1 MWRIIYFLISFLII
15 FLSSPLS
22 GNFNEKMAIAFVV
35 SAVIMFALEFFAI
48 RKKADRSLVAS
59 FSAFLIMLI
68 TIVLT
73 ILSMNLIGINVN
85 TNIKLLIL
93 FIEGYLIFG
102 IVTSFIPSISTMLNL
117 NKSDKGKNA
126 KILDTSVIVDGR
138 IYDIA
143 EKKFFDGI
151 LVLPEFVIK
160 EVQFLSDARD
170 PQKRIRGRR
179 ALEVL
184 NKMKSSKNILLSITD
199 IDFPNI
205 KEVDLKL
212 IELAKKM
219 DAKVVTN
226 DFNLMKVASIHEVE
240 ILNINDLANSLHVVV
255 LPGETIK
262 VDLVREGK
270 DKQALAYLEDGTMI
284 VVDNAKHLI
293 GKTVD
298 IEIDAVLPKEAGRVI
313 FAFLQGA
320 KPQNNRKRH
329 QSNNQSEDHKEHK
342 EHKDHND

>member
-1 MWRIIYFLISFLII
+1 MWRIVYFVISFLIALMDYYFTKTFNYKTISI
-15 FLSSPLS
+15 FLL
-22 GNFNEKMAIAFVV
+22 
-35 SAVIMFALEFFAI
+35 SAVLIFLFEFLLI
-48 RKKADRSLVAS
+48 RKKSSKITLAFFIS
-59 FSAFLIMLI
+59 FFL
-68 TIVLT
+68 TIVTVLLT
-73 ILSMNLIGINVN
+73 ISTINMIGIKLS
-85 TNIKLLIL
+85 TNEKLIIL
-93 FIEGYLIFG
+93 FIEGYLTFG
-102 IVTSFIPSISTMLNL
+102 IIAAFIPNISNMLNL
-117 NKSDKGKNA
+117 TKPDKNKTA

-143 EKKFFDGI
+143 EKKFFDGL

-179 ALEVL
+179 ALEIL

-219 DAKVVTN
+219 DAKVITN

-262 VDLVREGK
+262 IDLIREGK
-270 DKQALAYLEDGTMI
+270 DKQALGYLEDGTMI

-293 GKTVD
+293 GKNVE
-298 IEIDAVLPKEAGRVI
+298 IEIDNVLPKEAGRVI
-313 FAFLQGA
+313 FASLAGA
-320 KPQNNRKRH
+320 K
-329 QSNNQSEDHKEHK
+329 QSNNNNNNKKRHDK
-342 EHKDHND
+342 

>member
-1 MWRIIYFLISFLII
+1 MIGIK
-15 FLSSPLS
+15 LST
-22 GNFNEKMAIAFVV
+22 NEK
-35 SAVIMFALEFFAI
+35 
-48 RKKADRSLVAS
+48 
-59 FSAFLIMLI
+59 LI
-68 TIVLT
+68 
-73 ILSMNLIGINVN
+73 
-85 TNIKLLIL
+85 IL
-93 FIEGYLIFG
+93 FIEGYLTFG
-102 IVTSFIPSISTMLNL
+102 IIAAFIPNISNMLNL
-117 NKSDKGKNA
+117 TKPDKNKTA

-143 EKKFFDGI
+143 EKKFFDGL

-179 ALEVL
+179 ALEIL

-219 DAKVVTN
+219 DAKVITN

-262 VDLVREGK
+262 IDLIREGK
-270 DKQALAYLEDGTMI
+270 DKQALGYLEDGTMI

-293 GKTVD
+293 GKNVE
-298 IEIDAVLPKEAGRVI
+298 IEIDNVLPKEAGRVI
-313 FAFLQGA
+313 FASLAGA
-320 KPQNNRKRH
+320 K
-329 QSNNQSEDHKEHK
+329 QSNNNNNKKRHDK
-342 EHKDHND
+342 

>member
-1 MWRIIYFLISFLII
+1 MWRVVYFVLSCIVLAVDYFILKHFNYQTLTVFIISAILVFLFEFL
-15 FLSSPLS
+15 F
-22 GNFNEKMAIAFVV
+22 
-35 SAVIMFALEFFAI
+35 I
-48 RKKADRSLVAS
+48 RKKTSKIILG
-59 FSAFLIMLI
+59 FFIAFFLTLI
-68 TIVLT
+68 TVLLT
-73 ILSMNLIGINVN
+73 ISTINTVGITLSLNEKLI
-85 TNIKLLIL
+85 IL

-102 IVTSFIPSISTMLNL
+102 IIIAFIPSISNMFKLT
-117 NKSDKGKNA
+117 KQDKTKTA

-143 EKKFFDGI
+143 EKKFFDGLLI
-151 LVLPEFVIK
+151 LPEFVIK

-179 ALEVL
+179 ALEIL

-219 DAKVVTN
+219 DAKVITN
-226 DFNLMKVASIHEVE
+226 DFNLMKVASIHEVD

-255 LPGETIK
+255 LPGETINI
-262 VDLVREGK
+262 DLIREGK
-270 DKQALAYLEDGTMI
+270 DKQALGYLEDGTMI

-293 GKTVD
+293 GKNVE
-298 IEIDAVLPKEAGRVI
+298 IEIDNVLPKEAGRVI
-313 FAFLQGA
+313 FASLANSKTTSSGN
-320 KPQNNRKRH
+320 KKRH
-329 QSNNQSEDHKEHK
+329 DNK
-342 EHKDHND
+342 

>member
-1 MWRIIYFLISFLII
+1 MWRIVYFVISFLIALMDYYFTKTFNYKTISI
-15 FLSSPLS
+15 FLL
-22 GNFNEKMAIAFVV
+22 
-35 SAVIMFALEFFAI
+35 SAVLIFLFEFVLI
-48 RKKADRSLVAS
+48 RKKSSKITLAFFIS
-59 FSAFLIMLI
+59 FFL
-68 TIVLT
+68 TIVTVLLT
-73 ILSMNLIGINVN
+73 ISTINMIGIKLS
-85 TNIKLLIL
+85 TNEKLIIL
-93 FIEGYLIFG
+93 FIEGYLTFG
-102 IVTSFIPSISTMLNL
+102 IIAAFIPNISNMLNL
-117 NKSDKGKNA
+117 TKPDKNKTA

-143 EKKFFDGI
+143 EKKFFDGL

-179 ALEVL
+179 ALEIL

-219 DAKVVTN
+219 DAKVITN

-262 VDLVREGK
+262 IDLIREGK
-270 DKQALAYLEDGTMI
+270 DKQALGYLEDGTMI

-293 GKTVD
+293 GKNVE
-298 IEIDAVLPKEAGRVI
+298 IEIDNVLPKEAGRVI
-313 FAFLQGA
+313 FASLAGA
-320 KPQNNRKRH
+320 K
-329 QSNNQSEDHKEHK
+329 QSNNNNNKKRHDK
-342 EHKDHND
+342 

>member
-1 MWRIIYFLISFLII
+1 MWRIVYFVISFLIALMDYYFTKTFNYKTVSI
-15 FLSSPLS
+15 FLL
-22 GNFNEKMAIAFVV
+22 
-35 SAVIMFALEFFAI
+35 SAVLIFLFEFVLI
-48 RKKADRSLVAS
+48 RKKSSKITLAFFIS
-59 FSAFLIMLI
+59 FFL
-68 TIVLT
+68 TIVTVLLT
-73 ILSMNLIGINVN
+73 ISTINMIGIKLS
-85 TNIKLLIL
+85 TNEKLIIL
-93 FIEGYLIFG
+93 FIEGYLTFG
-102 IVTSFIPSISTMLNL
+102 IIAAFIPNISNMLNL
-117 NKSDKGKNA
+117 TKPDKNKTA

-143 EKKFFDGI
+143 EKKFFDGLLI
-151 LVLPEFVIK
+151 LPEFVIK

-179 ALEVL
+179 ALEIL

-219 DAKVVTN
+219 DAKVITN

-262 VDLVREGK
+262 IDLIREGK
-270 DKQALAYLEDGTMI
+270 DKQALGYLEDGTMI

-293 GKTVD
+293 GKNVE
-298 IEIDAVLPKEAGRVI
+298 IEIDNVLPKEAGRVI
-313 FAFLQGA
+313 FASLAGA
-320 KPQNNRKRH
+320 KQSNKNKKRH
-329 QSNNQSEDHKEHK
+329 DK
-342 EHKDHND
+342 

>member
-1 MWRIIYFLISFLII
+1 MWRIVYFVISFLIALMDYYFTKTFNYKTVSI
-15 FLSSPLS
+15 FLLS
-22 GNFNEKMAIAFVV
+22 VVLIFLFEFV
-35 SAVIMFALEFFAI
+35 LI
-48 RKKADRSLVAS
+48 RKKSSKITLAFFIS
-59 FSAFLIMLI
+59 FFL
-68 TIVLT
+68 TIVTVLLT
-73 ILSMNLIGINVN
+73 ISTINMIGIKLS
-85 TNIKLLIL
+85 TNEKLIIL
-93 FIEGYLIFG
+93 FIEGYLTFG
-102 IVTSFIPSISTMLNL
+102 IIAAFIPNISNMLNL
-117 NKSDKGKNA
+117 TKPDKNKTA

-143 EKKFFDGI
+143 EKKFFDGL

-179 ALEVL
+179 ALEIL

-219 DAKVVTN
+219 DAKVITN

-262 VDLVREGK
+262 IDLIREGK
-270 DKQALAYLEDGTMI
+270 DKQALGYLEDGTMI

-293 GKTVD
+293 GKNVE
-298 IEIDAVLPKEAGRVI
+298 IEIDNVLPKEAGRVI
-313 FAFLQGA
+313 FASLSGA
-320 KPQNNRKRH
+320 KQLNNNNNKKRH
-329 QSNNQSEDHKEHK
+329 DK
-342 EHKDHND
+342 

>member
-1 MWRIIYFLISFLII
+1 MWRIAYFAVSFLIALIDYFQLKSFNNRTLLIFLLSSVLIFLFEFLFIRKKSSKIALAFFISFLLTII
-15 FLSSPLS
+15 SVILTLTAINIIGISLSL
-22 GNFNEKMAIAFVV
+22 NEK
-35 SAVIMFALEFFAI
+35 
-48 RKKADRSLVAS
+48 
-59 FSAFLIMLI
+59 LI
-68 TIVLT
+68 
-73 ILSMNLIGINVN
+73 
-85 TNIKLLIL
+85 IL
-93 FIEGYLIFG
+93 FIEGYLTFG
-102 IVTSFIPSISTMLNL
+102 IISAFIPNISNMLKL
-117 NKSDKGKNA
+117 TKPDKTKTA

-143 EKKFFDGI
+143 EKKFFDGLLI
-151 LVLPEFVIK
+151 LPEFVIK

-179 ALEVL
+179 ALEIL

-219 DAKVVTN
+219 DAKVITN
-226 DFNLMKVASIHEVE
+226 DFNLMKVASIHEVD

-262 VDLVREGK
+262 IDLIREGK
-270 DKQALAYLEDGTMI
+270 DKQALGYLEDGTMI

-293 GKTVD
+293 GKNVD
-298 IEIDAVLPKEAGRVI
+298 IEIDNVLPKEAGRVI
-313 FAFLQGA
+313 FASLAGSNKNTNA
-320 KPQNNRKRH
+320 GNKKRY
-329 QSNNQSEDHKEHK
+329 
-342 EHKDHND
+342 DHNNK

>member
-1 MWRIIYFLISFLII
+1 MWRIVYFFISFLIALLDYQYYQNLSVRTFVI
-15 FLSSPLS
+15 F
-22 GNFNEKMAIAFVV
+22 FI
-35 SAVIMFALEFFAI
+35 SALIVFLFEFLLI
-48 RKKADRSLVAS
+48 RKQSSKTTLAFFIS
-59 FSAFLIMLI
+59 FFI
-68 TIVLT
+68 TVLTVLLT
-73 ILSMNLIGINVN
+73 ILALNALGINLSVN
-85 TNIKLLIL
+85 QKLIIL
-93 FIEGYLIFG
+93 FIVGYLTFG
-102 IVTSFIPSISTMLNL
+102 IIASFIPNISDILNL
-117 NKSDKGKNA
+117 TKQDKINTA

-151 LVLPEFVIK
+151 LILPEFVIK
-160 EVQFLSDARD
+160 EVQFLSDSKD

-179 ALEVL
+179 ALEIL
-184 NKMKSSKNILLSITD
+184 NKMKASKNILLSVTD

-219 DAKVVTN
+219 DAKVITN
-226 DFNLMKVASIHEVE
+226 DFNLMKVASLHSVS

-262 VDLVREGK
+262 IDLIREGK
-270 DKQALAYLEDGTMI
+270 DKQALGYLEDGTMI

-298 IEIDAVLPKEAGRVI
+298 IVIDNVLPKEAGRVI
-313 FAFLQGA
+313 FASLLGA
-320 KPQNNRKRH
+320 NKNKFFKSNNNR
-329 QSNNQSEDHKEHK
+329 
-342 EHKDHND
+342 

>member
-1 MWRIIYFLISFLII
+1 MWRIVYFVVSFLIALIDYFQLKSFNKGTLFI
-15 FLSSPLS
+15 FLLSS
-22 GNFNEKMAIAFVV
+22 
-35 SAVIMFALEFFAI
+35 ALIFLFEFLFI
-48 RKKADRSLVAS
+48 RKKSSKITLAFFIS
-59 FSAFLIMLI
+59 FFLTMV
-68 TIVLT
+68 TVVLT
-73 ILSMNLIGINVN
+73 LTAINIIGIALSLNE
-85 TNIKLLIL
+85 KLIIL
-93 FIEGYLIFG
+93 FIEGYLTFG
-102 IVTSFIPSISTMLNL
+102 IITAFIPNISNMLKL
-117 NKSDKGKNA
+117 TKPDKTKTA

-143 EKKFFDGI
+143 EKKFFDGLLI
-151 LVLPEFVIK
+151 LPEFVIK

-179 ALEVL
+179 ALEIL

-219 DAKVVTN
+219 DAKVITN
-226 DFNLMKVASIHEVE
+226 DFNLMKVASIHEVD

-262 VDLVREGK
+262 IDLIREGK
-270 DKQALAYLEDGTMI
+270 DKQALGYLEDGTMI

-293 GKTVD
+293 GKNVD
-298 IEIDAVLPKEAGRVI
+298 IEIDNVLPKEAGRVI
-313 FAFLQGA
+313 FASLAGA
-320 KPQNNRKRH
+320 NKNNNTNNKKRH
-329 QSNNQSEDHKEHK
+329 DHSNK
-342 EHKDHND
+342 

>member
-1 MWRIIYFLISFLII
+1 MWRVVYFVLSCIVLALDYFILKHFNYKTLTVFII
-15 FLSSPLS
+15 
-22 GNFNEKMAIAFVV
+22 
-35 SAVIMFALEFFAI
+35 SAVLVFLFELMFI
-48 RKKADRSLVAS
+48 RKKSSKITLAFFIS
-59 FSAFLIMLI
+59 FFLTLI
-68 TIVLT
+68 TVLLT
-73 ILSMNLIGINVN
+73 ITTINIVGISLSLNEKLI
-85 TNIKLLIL
+85 IL

-102 IVTSFIPSISTMLNL
+102 IIIAFIPSISNMFKLT
-117 NKSDKGKNA
+117 NKDKMKTS

-143 EKKFFDGI
+143 EKKFFDGLLI
-151 LVLPEFVIK
+151 LPEFVIK

-179 ALEVL
+179 ALEIL

-219 DAKVVTN
+219 DAKVITN
-226 DFNLMKVASIHEVE
+226 DFNLMKVASIHEVD

-255 LPGETIK
+255 LPGETINI
-262 VDLVREGK
+262 DLIREGK
-270 DKQALAYLEDGTMI
+270 DKQALGYLEDGTMI

-293 GKTVD
+293 GKNVE
-298 IEIDAVLPKEAGRVI
+298 IEIDNVLPKEAGRVI
-313 FAFLQGA
+313 FASLA
-320 KPQNNRKRH
+320 NSKNNNKKRH
-329 QSNNQSEDHKEHK
+329 DNKQN
-342 EHKDHND
+342 

>member
-1 MWRIIYFLISFLII
+1 MTITTINIVGIS
-15 FLSSPLS
+15 LSL
-22 GNFNEKMAIAFVV
+22 NEK
-35 SAVIMFALEFFAI
+35 
-48 RKKADRSLVAS
+48 
-59 FSAFLIMLI
+59 LI
-68 TIVLT
+68 
-73 ILSMNLIGINVN
+73 
-85 TNIKLLIL
+85 IL

-102 IVTSFIPSISTMLNL
+102 IIIAFIPSISNMFKLT
-117 NKSDKGKNA
+117 NKDKMKTS

-143 EKKFFDGI
+143 EKKFFDGLLI
-151 LVLPEFVIK
+151 LPEFVIK

-179 ALEVL
+179 ALEIL

-219 DAKVVTN
+219 DAKVITN
-226 DFNLMKVASIHEVE
+226 DFNLMKVASIHEVD

-255 LPGETIK
+255 LPGETINI
-262 VDLVREGK
+262 DLIREGK
-270 DKQALAYLEDGTMI
+270 DKQALGYLEDGTMI

-293 GKTVD
+293 GKNVE
-298 IEIDAVLPKEAGRVI
+298 IEIDNVLPKEAGRVI
-313 FAFLQGA
+313 FASLA
-320 KPQNNRKRH
+320 NSKTTNNKKRH
-329 QSNNQSEDHKEHK
+329 DNQNK
-342 EHKDHND
+342 

>member
-1 MWRIIYFLISFLII
+1 MWRAVYFIIYCIILILDYFIFNNFTYKTLTVFIFSSIVI
-15 FLSSPLS
+15 FL
-22 GNFNEKMAIAFVV
+22 F
-35 SAVIMFALEFFAI
+35 EFLFI
-48 RKKADRSLVAS
+48 RKKSSKITLALFIS
-59 FSAFLIMLI
+59 FFLTMI
-68 TIVLT
+68 TVILT
-73 ILSMNLIGINVN
+73 IAAIDMIGISLTMNQK
-85 TNIKLLIL
+85 IIIL
-93 FIEGYLIFG
+93 FIEGYLTFAI
-102 IVTSFIPSISTMLNL
+102 ISSFIPNISNMLKL
-117 NKSDKGKNA
+117 TKPDKTKTA

-138 IYDIA
+138 ICDIA
-143 EKKFFDGI
+143 EKKFFDGLLI
-151 LVLPEFVIK
+151 LPEFVIK

-179 ALEVL
+179 ALEIL

-199 IDFPNI
+199 IDFPHI

-226 DFNLMKVASIHEVE
+226 DFNLMKVASIHEVD

-262 VDLVREGK
+262 IDLIREGK

-293 GKTVD
+293 GKNV
-298 IEIDAVLPKEAGRVI
+298 EIIIDNVLPKEAGRVI
-313 FAFLQGA
+313 FASLA
-320 KPQNNRKRH
+320 NNSSNKNNNKKRY
-329 QSNNQSEDHKEHK
+329 DK
-342 EHKDHND
+342 

>member
-1 MWRIIYFLISFLII
+1 MWRIIYFLISF
-15 FLSSPLS
+15 
-22 GNFNEKMAIAFVV
+22 
-35 SAVIMFALEFFAI
+35 AVIFFAHPIGEDINNKIAIVFISSTIVVFLIEFFAI
-48 RKKADRSLVAS
+48 RKKATRSLLAS
-59 FSAFLIMLI
+59 FAAFLIMLI

-73 ILSMNLIGINVN
+73 IVTMNLIGLDVS
-85 TNIKLLIL
+85 TNMKLIIL

-102 IVTSFIPSISTMLNL
+102 IVSSFIPSISTILKL
-117 NKSDKGKNA
+117 NKPEKTKNA

-179 ALEVL
+179 ALEIL

-199 IDFPNI
+199 IDFPHI

-219 DAKVVTN
+219 DAKIITN

-293 GKTVD
+293 GKSVD

-320 KPQNNRKRH
+320 KLQGRKRH
-329 QSNNQSEDHKEHK
+329 SNSNNQSSNE
-342 EHKDHND
+342 DHND